1 MIALECGRGCEM
13 GSQARTFEV
22 WRHGL
27 AALAMLATAGLAA
40 CGQAGGNTASGNS
53 ASGASSPGVDAASVN
68 AAFDRSASASCLTAA
83 EAKGAMRALAQSY
96 CSCVLVQL
104 DKLTVA
110 QKLALNDNSPEL
122 QQAATACGA
131 HGATADAPAANTA
144 PP

>member
-131 HGATADAPAANTA
+131 QGATADAPAANTA